1 MVRINV
7 FASLRLNETKIKP
20 ALLGVHLKEPVRK
33 VFAPSPPTKQ
43 HTNKKF
49 YLIQDTLPLP
59 GRLLVQSKQHLKAL
73 VKWHLSSR
81 EIGKELSISHQ
92 AVLSAI
98 EKYGL
103 NGFNG
108 SAQLRPGQIPF
119 GWEYVDYQLKKNKE
133 EQEVIR
139 IIKQLKSSGFSLQ
152 GISSELN
159 KQLVPTKNNGIWHA
173 NTVKK
178 ILERTHA

>member
-1 MVRINV
+1 MSIRVKAV
-7 FASLRLNETKIKP
+7 LNNEQNIKT
-20 ALLGVHLKEPVRK
+20 ALSGVYLKEPVSK
-33 VFAPSPPTKQ
+33 VFGLSPPTKQ
-43 HTNKKF
+43 YTNKKF

-59 GRLLVQSKQHLKAL
+59 RRLLVQSKQHLKAL
-73 VKWHLSSR
+73 VKQHLSSR
-81 EIGKELSISHQ
+81 EIGQELNISHQ

-98 EKYGL
+98 GKFDL
-103 NGFNG
+103 NSSDG

-119 GWEYVDYQLKKNKE
+119 GWDYVDYQLKKNRE

-139 IIKQLKSSGFSLQ
+139 IIKQLKSSGFSLR

-178 ILERTHA
+178 ILERV